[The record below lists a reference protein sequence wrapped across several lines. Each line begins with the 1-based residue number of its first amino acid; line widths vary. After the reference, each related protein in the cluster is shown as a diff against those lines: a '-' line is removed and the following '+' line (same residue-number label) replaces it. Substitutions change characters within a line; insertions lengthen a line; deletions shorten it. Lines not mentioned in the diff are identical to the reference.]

1 MVVETVGSGEGD
13 LVGISLF
20 CKVVFKA
27 LMLTLLGCGGAGLLG
42 INDNFLAETKCQL
55 FTSTTTFL
63 LPLQFKPTGFGKRY
77 CLAMDSCVWYIFLKI
92 SFETFAVG
100 GVTTI

>member
-27 LMLTLLGCGGAGLLG
+27 LMLTLLGCGGAGLWVL
-42 INDNFLAETKCQL
+42 
-55 FTSTTTFL
+55 TTTF
-63 LPLQFKPTGFGKRY
+63 
-77 CLAMDSCVWYIFLKI
+77 
-92 SFETFAVG
+92 
-100 GVTTI
+100 

>member
-63 LPLQFKPTGFGKRY
+63 VPLQFKPRQV
-77 CLAMDSCVWYIFLKI
+77 LANVIVLPWILACGISSLK
-92 SFETFAVG
+92 
-100 GVTTI
+100 